1 MSFDSLQKST
11 LSNLTQANK
20 VSSTGMTHSIQDT
33 LPNGSQQRD
42 IECDSIKMGSSLS
55 SPFKEEGFRHNPKGW
70 LVVIATFIVNFFC
83 LGIIFQWGNYQ
94 QLYLKIYAEET
105 DGFRISFIG
114 SIGPTTLLSTSV
126 FLPPLIRRIGYR
138 RTMVIGAILA
148 PLGLF
153 LASMATSLWQI
164 YLSQGFL
171 FGLGCGFVYSPAMA
185 LPSQW
190 FKKNRALATGLA
202 SSGSGVGSL
211 VISPL
216 TEKLFETIGHQNAL
230 RVLGGAMGFGLLLA
244 TALAFSNAAPA
255 PATSN
260 TLRHQ
265 KKLGYRELVSDV
277 DFLLLVAYSMLCYFG
292 YFGPMFFVPQYTTYL
307 GHSAAEGAAMI
318 AIMSGMNSL
327 SRIFM
332 GFMAD
337 RCGNINIMFFCTLAA
352 GLFTSVLWQFANSYK
367 AYAVYCVLNGLTGGA
382 FVPAIPVVVADIVG
396 LENIQ
401 QGMGICF
408 IATFFGNLFGPA
420 IAGKLLQQHGWTAA
434 IQFPG
439 AITLFSAV
447 IIFCLRMKRSK
458 GKIIMKL

>member
-1 MSFDSLQKST
+1 MVACSCPSSRSYMHSDSSRKSI
-11 LSNLTQANK
+11 LSNLFQENK
-20 VSSTGMTHSIQDT
+20 ISVTGIAHPIQDT
-33 LPNGSQQRD
+33 LSKGSQQRD
-42 IECDSIKMGSSLS
+42 IECDSLKMASSI
-55 SPFKEEGFRHNPKGW
+55 PPQFKKEGFRHNIKGW
-70 LVVIATFIVNFFC
+70 LVVTATFIVNFFC

-94 QLYLKIYAEET
+94 QLYLKVYAEET
-105 DGFRISFIG
+105 DAFRISFIG
-114 SIGPTTLLSTSV
+114 SIAPTTLLSTGV
-126 FLPPLIRRIGYR
+126 FLPPVIRRIGYR
-138 RTMVIGAILA
+138 WTMAIGAILA

-153 LASMATSLWQI
+153 LARV
-164 YLSQGFL
+164 L

-202 SSGSGVGSL
+202 SSGSGIGSL

-216 TEKLFETIGHQNAL
+216 TEKLFETVGHQNAL
-230 RVLGGAMGFGLLLA
+230 RVLGGAMAVGLLLA
-244 TALAFSNAAPA
+244 TALAFSTVA
-255 PATSN
+255 PATSVSSN
-260 TLRHQ
+260 HHPQ
-265 KKLGYRELVSDV
+265 QEKLGYRELLSDI
-277 DFLLLVAYSMLCYFG
+277 DFIFLVAFSALCYFG
-292 YFGPMFFVPQYTTYL
+292 YFGPMFYVPQYTTYL
-307 GHSAAEGAAMI
+307 GHSAVEGAALI
-318 AIMSGMNSL
+318 AVMSGMNSV

-337 RCGNINIMFFCTLAA
+337 RCGNINVMLFCALAA
-352 GLFTSVLWQFANSYK
+352 GLFTSVLWQFANNYNT
-367 AYAVYCVLNGLTGGA
+367 YMVYCVLNGLTGGA
-382 FVPAIPVVVADIVG
+382 FVPAVPVVVADIVG

-408 IATFFGNLFGPA
+408 IATFFGNLLGPA

-447 IIFCLRMKRSK
+447 ILFSLRMKRSK